1 MTFPDFEKL
10 TPQEQLDVLE
20 KANPME
26 CPFWMERL
34 KTAVE
39 KRSPQCLMFAFKG
52 YDKYSIEDIYWNL
65 IELIK
70 LKN

>member
-10 TPQEQLDVLE
+10 TPAEQLGVIENAD
-20 KANPME
+20 PME

-34 KTAVE
+34 KTALD
-39 KRSPQCLMFAFKG
+39 KRAPQLLIPFQPVG
-52 YDKYSIEDIYWNL
+52 SVYWN
-65 IELIK
+65 LIK